1 MLGCLK
7 TFWREISTGWVV
19 EYPGRSQDGPNDF
32 FDRRDRRPQGVAV
45 PLGSE
50 SEWRRDSGSENADA
64 IFKWQK
70 QQEQLRDA
78 GK

>member
-7 TFWREISTGWVV
+7 SFWREISTGWVV
-19 EYPGRSQDGPNDF
+19 EYPGRERDGPNDF
-32 FDRRDRRPQGVAV
+32 FDRRDRRPQGVSARARSGN
-45 PLGSE
+45 GSE
-50 SEWRRDSGSENADA
+50 SGDEEAGK

-70 QQEQLRDA
+70 QQEMMRET